1 MAAIDTNAGF
11 SLDALSKAKGLKSK
25 IIFTLLALIL
35 YRICSFIPIPGVD
48 ANVIT
53 EFFSSK
59 QGGLLGM
66 FDMFSGGS
74 LSRMAVLAL
83 NIMPYISASI
93 IMQLLAAVSP
103 ELKAIKESG
112 AVGQMKINQY
122 TRYLTLFIC
131 IIQAF
136 GISVGLE
143 AIVQNGIPAVVNP
156 GWFFKYSTIVTLT
169 GGTMFV
175 VWLGEQITQR
185 GIGQG
190 SSLII
195 FTGIIANLPSS
206 IFKTL
211 ELGKVGQLSPLA
223 LILILALAVGV
234 VALIS
239 YVEGAERRVSFMYP
253 KQSQLAVR
261 QDTSYLPLKVNSAD
275 VIPPI
280 FASSL
285 LGSIVT
291 VGQFTA
297 QGKGP
302 EWLQIIMKYLG
313 HGTPT
318 YMLIYGGLIVFFA
331 FFYTAMV
338 FNPTETAENLKKS
351 GGFIPGIRP
360 GEQTAKYLD
369 YVLTRL
375 TTFGSIY
382 LVFICLLPD
391 FLISKLSV
399 PFYLGGT
406 TLLIVCNVITKTF
419 TQIQTQLLA
428 SQYES
433 VLKKMQNHKR
443 FR

>member
-1 MAAIDTNAGF
+1 MAGIDTRAGF
-11 SLDALSKAKGLKSK
+11 SLETLSRATSLKK
-25 IIFTLLALIL
+25 KLIFTLLALIV

-53 EFFSSK
+53 EFFTSNK
-59 QGGLLGM
+59 GGLLGM

-93 IMQLLAAVSP
+93 IMQLLTAVSP

-112 AVGQMKINQY
+112 AVGHMKINQY
-122 TRYLTLFIC
+122 TRYLTLVIC
-131 IIQAF
+131 MIQAF
-136 GISVGLE
+136 GIAVGLE
-143 AIVQNGIPAVVNP
+143 AIVQNGIPAVINP
-156 GWFFKYSTIVTLT
+156 GLFFRFSTILTLT

-206 IFKTL
+206 VLKTL
-211 ELGKVGQLSPLA
+211 ELGKVGQLSPIA
-223 LILILALAVGV
+223 IIFILLLAVAV

-239 YVEGAERRVSFMYP
+239 YVEGAERRVQFHYP
-253 KQSQLAVR
+253 KQGMQIGR
-261 QDTSYLPLKVNSAD
+261 PETSYLPLKVNTAD

-285 LGSIVT
+285 LGSIT
-291 VGQFTA
+291 TIAQFTA

-302 EWLQIIMKYLG
+302 EWLQMILKHLQ
-313 HGTPT
+313 HGSVS

-351 GGFIPGIRP
+351 GGFVPGIRP
-360 GEQTAKYLD
+360 GEQTASYLD
-369 YVLTRL
+369 FILTRL
-375 TTFGSIY
+375 TVFGSAY

-391 FLISKLSV
+391 FLITKMSV

-428 SQYES
+428 YQYES
-433 VLKKMQNHKR
+433 VLKKMQNNRR